1 MLITFQKNKINM
13 EDDFVY
19 SDLVQD
25 YIPSYYSKFLTE
37 LMEPLKRYSPTVGK
51 HIATD
56 REGQLVDACARYANE
71 RLRALGYDVAG
82 HAWTRM
88 HNMQKIYSGYDA
100 IRDKRPQK
108 YSRKDL
114 NRFNKMAAE
123 DFKNYYDN
131 LQDLRDNDVV
141 SMYYNDS
148 RALEEAYNNGIYG
161 NTNTHTGNI
170 VMIDGV
176 PYVDHNI
183 HGEAYVEPLSKLLGG
198 KGKWGVTEIW
208 RPQERDPKIVIKPY
222 QWNES
227 Y

>member
-1 MLITFQKNKINM
+1 M

-25 YIPSYYSKFLTE
+25 YIPSYYSQFLAE
-37 LMEPLKRYSPTVGK
+37 MMEPLKRYTPTVGK
-51 HIATD
+51 HKATD
-56 REGQLVDACARYANE
+56 REGQPVDACARYANE

-88 HNMQKIYSGYDA
+88 RGMQKIYSGYDS
-100 IRDKRPQK
+100 IMDQRPQTYNK
-108 YSRKDL
+108 GQL
-114 NRFNKMAAE
+114 NRFNKKAAE
-123 DFKNYYDN
+123 EFKNRANLYDV
-131 LQDLRDNDVV
+131 QDNDVV
-141 SMYYNDS
+141 SLYYNNS
-148 RALEEAYNNGIYG
+148 EALKDAYENGING

-170 VMIDGV
+170 VIIDGV

-183 HGEAYVEPLSKLLGG
+183 HGDVYTEPLEKLLGG
-198 KGKWGVTEIW
+198 KGRWGVTEIW
-208 RPQERDPKIVIKPY
+208 RPQERDPKIILKPY